1 LNVISGTVNFNKRQQ
16 IIQKI
21 SIELFNSIASENL
34 SSIVRAFAEV
44 ALDNTIVK
52 EGVGRQIPVF
62 NILHSLY
69 QAGVAIKEQLF
80 IQKIMNFLEE
90 PSNVPYEERLN
101 FVEERDQ
108 NPEKKRVWGESL
120 LLLIDRADSL
130 EKPSILGRILKHH
143 ILGNISY
150 EDAMRLSYIVD
161 RVYMSDLDYLT
172 RFSSGIQSNPDIAAS
187 LQSAGL
193 LKGAGQ
199 DFGYV
204 GKPSSGGVLYELN
217 DYGDML
223 LRYGLDSAV

>member
-1 LNVISGTVNFNKRQQ
+1 M
-16 IIQKI
+16 IQKI

-80 IQKIMNFLEE
+80 IQKIIKFWE
-90 PSNVPYEERLN
+90 PVSNVPYEERLK
-101 FVEERDQ
+101 FVEEMDQ
-108 NPEKKRVWGESL
+108 NPEKKRVWGETL

-130 EKPSILGRILKHH
+130 EKPLILGRLWQHQILEH
-143 ILGNISY
+143 ISY

-161 RVYMSDLDYLT
+161 RVYMPDLNYLT
-172 RFSSGIQSNPDIAAS
+172 RFSSGIQSNPNIAAS

-193 LKGAGQ
+193 LKLALSTDYGYLGEPSPAGII
-199 DFGYV
+199 
-204 GKPSSGGVLYELN
+204 YELN
-217 DYGDML
+217 DYGKML
-223 LRYGLDSAV
+223 LQYGLDSAV